1 MVLCRWRVAVSLSN
15 ALLVKDE
22 EAVARVVV
30 PLFLLLLMLAALV
43 PGIAEACAVCA
54 PTDEE
59 EVRMAFIVSTAF
71 MTFFPLIVLG
81 SVVWWIRSRYKAM
94 EP

>member
-1 MVLCRWRVAVSLSN
+1 MAVSLSN
-15 ALLVKDE
+15 TLLVRGE
-22 EAVARVVV
+22 EVVARVVV
-30 PLFLLLLMLAALV
+30 PLFLLILMLAALL

-54 PTDEE
+54 PTDDE

-94 EP
+94 A